1 MGKHNVIIGVPRMI
15 GVVRKFTGFEPSKED
30 QYAKFGGIE
39 DKMCWADFYHVMTS
53 TYVSSEPPVMR

>member
-1 MGKHNVIIGVPRMI
+1 MI

-39 DKMCWADFYHVMTS
+39 HKMCWADFYHFSDDKALLCEYGVTRHRGGDGVG
-53 TYVSSEPPVMR
+53 YPF

>member
-1 MGKHNVIIGVPRMI
+1 MT

-39 DKMCWADFYHVMTS
+39 HKTCWADFHHFSDDKALLCEYGVTRHRGGDRVG
-53 TYVSSEPPVMR
+53 YPF